1 MISAGRVLIKPCGEW
16 NAETTYF
23 MLDLVNYKG
32 YAYLAKR
39 TVVGI
44 EPSADPNYWHNMLDI
59 NKVIEEGIAGHLADD
74 IGKLLE
80 ERFAELLSEARYVT
94 DLFADFDVP
103 TFVRWDTNTS
113 NTPYTARLTSCYEGY
128 ALVFGKYSTSH
139 TISAWAKGGIRN
151 DCFTHTV
158 SDGKDYGWDTTI
170 SASGGTMTGS
180 LILKGNPESDFEA
193 APKKYVDDG
202 IADNPTLE
210 SYFAFCANANE
221 DSILCALGKNNED
234 RIKRLGLQLA
244 MFAWF
249 KDYSKTEY
257 PFTEL
262 VKCNTLSDIPDN
274 NSAYKEICY
283 NDLLFEFLLRN
294 EYARNKICH
303 SDVLIDNNPTLFDG
317 TECVQEADFEVT
329 QEMLNGEDIVVIDYI
344 ARVTADGESNGS
356 YGAAKLYFNEEQVAV
371 IEGGEKTISGMEI
384 LNFKD
389 FKITTPGVYKFKSI
403 TKGWH
408 FTSGNLY
415 DSGYVHLTKLVKKQ

>member
-16 NAETTYF
+16 KAETTYY

-44 EPSADPNYWHNMLDI
+44 EPSADTNYWHNMLDI
-59 NKVIEEGIAGHLADD
+59 NKVIEEGISGTLAEDV
-74 IGKLLE
+74 GKLLE

-113 NTPYTARLTSCYEGY
+113 NTPYTEGLTSCYEGY
-128 ALVFGKYSTSH
+128 ALVFGKYDTNH

-151 DCFTHTV
+151 NCFMHTV
-158 SDGKDYGWDTTI
+158 SGERNYGWDSSI
-170 SASGGTMTGS
+170 SASGGTMTGN
-180 LILKGNPESDFEA
+180 LILNADPESDLQA
-193 APKKYVDDG
+193 ATKKYVDNS

-221 DSILCALGKNNED
+221 ASILCALGKNNED

-244 MFAWF
+244 MYAWF
-249 KDYSKTEY
+249 CGDNKTEY

-262 VKCNTLSDIPDN
+262 VKCNTLADIPKND
-274 NSAYKEICY
+274 SAYIEVCF
-283 NDLLFEFLLRN
+283 NDKLREFLFYN
-294 EYARNKICH
+294 EYAKSKIWH
-303 SDVLIDNNPTLFDG
+303 SDILIDNES
-317 TECVQEADFEVT
+317 TENGVTSVKEIDFEVT
-329 QEMLNGEDIVVIDYI
+329 QEMLDGEDFVFIDYEVS
-344 ARVTADGESNGS
+344 AQNNASA
-356 YGAAKLYFNEEQVAV
+356 YLYFNEIQIARAFIADYSQYKVERKA
-371 IEGGEKTISGMEI
+371 EI

-389 FKITTPGVYKFKSI
+389 YNITSPGVYKFKSE
-403 TKGWH
+403 TV
-408 FTSGNLY
+408 
-415 DSGYVHLTKLVKKQ
+415 GYNNTDLPDIGRVRLSKHVNKK